1 MYQKWQRVNQQE
13 MELRERGVFFIVL
26 RRHKQI
32 LEFFKIAVTECKN
45 SNQLLKGTSQIVFL
59 FDQPSSY
66 DCKHTALLISG
77 KSNDHHKVKIN
88 FGSFHL
94 VMIMLLN
101 NRNNC

>member
-1 MYQKWQRVNQQE
+1 MNYF
-13 MELRERGVFFIVL
+13 VFSTVVFA
-26 RRHKQI
+26 K
-32 LEFFKIAVTECKN
+32 FKIRSGSYIAVKECKN
-45 SNQLLKGTSQIVFL
+45 SNQVYGTSQIVFL

-88 FGSFHL
+88 FGSFNL